1 MNISAPFIARPV
13 ATTLLTIGI
22 ALAGALAFFKLPVAP
37 VPQVDIPTVRV
48 LAQLPGASPETVAN
62 SVASPLERHLGQIAD
77 VTEMTSSSSLGLTSI
92 ALQFGLDRDID
103 GAARDVQAG
112 INAARADLPTN
123 LRTNPTYRKVN
134 PADAPILILALTSK
148 TLTRGQMYDA
158 ASNVLQQRLSQLEG
172 VGQVIIGGAT
182 LPAVRVELNPEALNK
197 YGVGL
202 EDVRAALASANANSP
217 KGIIE
222 EGSRRYQI
230 YDNDQASIAADY
242 APLVIAYRNGDAVRL
257 SDLASVVDSVEDLRN
272 DGYFDEEPAVA
283 VIPFT
288 QPGANII
295 DTVDRVKAELPRM
308 EAAMPAGM
316 NVRIAGDK
324 SLTIRA
330 SLEDTET
337 TLVIAVFLVIMVVY
351 FFLRDGRATI
361 IPSVAVPVSILGS
374 FAVMYLA
381 GFSLD
386 ILSLMALTIATGFVV
401 DDAVVVVE
409 NVSRHL
415 EAGMPRL
422 DAVLLGAREVG
433 FTVLSISLS
442 LIAVFTPILFMGG
455 VPGRFFREFALTLS
469 IAILI
474 SLVISLTT
482 TPMLCALLLRP
493 KSKEE
498 DDKRKT
504 RTFFDRMLSGYGR
517 TLIWG
522 LAHRRLVVMILF
534 GAIALNV
541 YLLIIVPKGFF
552 PEQDTGRI
560 TGVLRGD
567 QSVSFQTMRKKLV
580 AMIAIV
586 RQDPDVENVIGFT
599 GAGSGGSAAAINT
612 ASVYVNL
619 KPLGVRKASA
629 AEIIARLRPRL
640 ARLAG
645 GEIFLTA
652 IQDFRV
658 GARQSNAEYQY
669 TLLGNGPELYSW
681 TPRLVEAL
689 RRGRAVRDVS
699 SDQQLKA
706 LESDVA
712 IDRDTASRLGITAAQ
727 IDSTLYDAFGQRQV
741 SVIYQA
747 NNQYHVVMEI
757 DPRYTQH
764 PSELQNVYVSTSG
777 APAAGTSLTNAP
789 AGNVVAS
796 TRVATRPSTPS
807 TSQGAAATNMASI
820 TATARNAQ
828 NNSIAVVGNAVAS
841 TGSPVS
847 TSQETMAPLPAFAH
861 FEPGLTALAINHQG
875 LFVATTISFNLAVGA
890 SLGQAVEEIERAIKD
905 INMPSTLRGSL
916 TGTAQ
921 LFAELSRTQ
930 PLLIMAA
937 IIAVYIVLGILYES
951 YIHPITILST
961 LPSAGVGAV
970 LALMLFRTEF
980 SIIAFIGVILLIG
993 IVKKNAIL
1001 MIDFAIEA
1009 RRARNASSY
1018 DAIYEACVLRFRPIM
1033 MTTMAAI
1040 LGALPL
1046 AFSFGNGGEV
1056 RRPLGIAIVGGLIV
1070 SQALTLYT
1078 TPVVYLYLDSFGE
1091 WVAPRWRALLARI
1104 SGGARRREPRQ
1115 DDATPADH

>member
-13 ATTLLTIGI
+13 ATTLLTVGI

-37 VPQVDIPTVRV
+37 VPQVDIPTVTV

-77 VTEMTSSSSLGLTSI
+77 VTEMTSSSSLGLTRVT
-92 ALQFGLDRDID
+92 LQFGLDRDID

-134 PADAPILILALTSK
+134 PADAPIVILALTSK

-182 LPAVRVELNPEALNK
+182 LPAVRVELNPVALNK
-197 YGVGL
+197 YGVSM

-217 KGIIE
+217 KGVIE
-222 EGSRRYQI
+222 EGGRRYQI
-230 YDNDQASIAADY
+230 YDNDQASLAADY

-257 SDLASVVDSVEDLRN
+257 SDVATVVDSVEDLRN
-272 DGYFDEEPAVA
+272 DGHFDEEPAVA

-316 NVRIAGDK
+316 NVTIAGDK

-351 FFLRDGRATI
+351 FFLRDVRATI
-361 IPSVAVPVSILGS
+361 IPSIAVPVSIVGS
-374 FAVMYLA
+374 FGVMYLA

-415 EAGMPRL
+415 EAGMPRME
-422 DAVLLGAREVG
+422 AVLLGAREVG

-455 VPGRFFREFALTLS
+455 VPGRFFREFAMTLS

-474 SLVISLTT
+474 SLVISLTM
-482 TPMLCALLLRP
+482 TPMLCALLLQAKP
-493 KSKEE
+493 SGE
-498 DDKRKT
+498 DASEKR
-504 RTFFDRMLSGYGR
+504 RTFFDRMLSGYEH
-517 TLIWG
+517 TLRSA
-522 LAHRRLVVMILF
+522 LSHRRLIMLVLF
-534 GAIALNV
+534 GAIALNA

-552 PEQDTGRI
+552 PQQDTGRL

-567 QSVSFQTMRKKLV
+567 QAVSFQTMQKKLV
-580 AMIAIV
+580 RMIAIV
-586 RQDPDVENVIGFT
+586 REDSDVDNVIGFT
-599 GAGSGGSAAAINT
+599 GAGSGGGAAAINT
-612 ASVYVNL
+612 ASIYVNL
-619 KPLGVRKASA
+619 KPLGVRKSSA
-629 AEIIARLRPRL
+629 DEIIARLRPKMAQL
-640 ARLAG
+640 PG

-669 TLLGNGPELYSW
+669 TLLGSGADLYSW
-681 TPRLVEAL
+681 TPKLVDAL
-689 RRGRAVRDVS
+689 QHGGVVRDVS

-706 LESDVA
+706 LESDVV
-712 IDRDTASRLGITAAQ
+712 IDRDTASRLGLTAAQ
-727 IDSTLYDAFGQRQV
+727 IDSSLYDAFGQRQV
-741 SVIYQA
+741 SVIYKA

-757 DPRYTQH
+757 DPRYTQR
-764 PSELQNVYVSTSG
+764 PSELQNLYVSTSG
-777 APAAGTSLTNAP
+777 APASGTSLTNAP
-789 AGNVVAS
+789 AGNAVAS
-796 TRVATRPSTPS
+796 TKIGTTPSTPS
-807 TSQGAAATNMASI
+807 TSESAAATNMASI

-847 TSQETMAPLPAFAH
+847 TSQETMAPLSAFARY
-861 FEPGLTALAINHQG
+861 EPGHTALSINHQG

-890 SLGQAVEEIERAIKD
+890 SLSQAVEEIERAVKE
-905 INMPSTLRGSL
+905 INMPSTLHGAL

-921 LFAELSRTQ
+921 IFAESLRTQ

-937 IIAVYIVLGILYES
+937 ILAVYIVLGMLYES

-961 LPSAGVGAV
+961 LPSAGVGAL
-970 LALMLFRTEF
+970 LALMLFHTEF

-1001 MIDFAIEA
+1001 MIDFAIDA
-1009 RRARNASSY
+1009 RRARDASSY

-1046 AFSFGNGGEV
+1046 AFSFGNGGEI
-1056 RRPLGIAIVGGLIV
+1056 RRPLGIAIIGGLIV

-1078 TPVVYLYLDSFGE
+1078 TPVVYLYMDSFGE
-1091 WVAPRWRALLARI
+1091 WVAPHWRALLAHI
-1104 SGGARRREPRQ
+1104 SGGAAKKASES
-1115 DDATPADH
+1115 DAGRPADH